1 MKETC
6 KEFVEKHTLDATW
19 EDRYVIG
26 RHRLTS
32 ADEII
37 SSYEYT
43 IKHVSIIV
51 SVDGIETILED
62 DENLS
67 NRYPAGYEI

>member
-19 EDRYVIG
+19 EDRHVIG

-32 ADEII
+32 ADELIN
-37 SSYEYT
+37 SFEYT
-43 IKHVSIIV
+43 VRNVKIIV
-51 SVDGIETILED
+51 SIDGIETILED
-62 DENLS
+62 GENLS